1 MANSKRT
8 ASGRM
13 TPSPDEIREEIQAA
27 ANRWRSAAAE
37 REKARNELSTVIRSA
52 TQAGISLAEIA
63 RLAGV
68 TRQTVYSLERDAQL
82 ARLRQPLAPGR

>member
-1 MANSKRT
+1 MNQKRRRANQT
-8 ASGRM
+8 
-13 TPSPDEIREEIQAA
+13 DEMREEIAAA

-37 REKARNELSTVIRSA
+37 REKARNELAAVIGSA
-52 TQAGISLAEIA
+52 AQAGISLAEIA

-82 ARLRQPLAPGR
+82 ARLRQSPAPDR